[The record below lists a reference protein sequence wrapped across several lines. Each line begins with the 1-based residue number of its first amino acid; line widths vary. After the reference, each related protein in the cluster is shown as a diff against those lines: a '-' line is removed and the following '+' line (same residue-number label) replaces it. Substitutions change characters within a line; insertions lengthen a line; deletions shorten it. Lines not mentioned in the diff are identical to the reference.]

1 MAGGASCRPYPKDQ
15 CRQDGSAGHLPDR
28 PARIPAGRSKEH
40 IRRYPLL
47 FEMHGITKRFDAVV
61 ALNNAS
67 FEAVPGEIRALLGSN
82 GSGKSTLVKV
92 LSGLVNPNAGE
103 IRIDGEKVQIGSAQ
117 ESRRLG
123 IAVAYQDLSLIQS
136 MNVMDNL
143 VLGMEPKGPLS
154 MVNRKQV
161 ETRAREVLGRLKI
174 DCRPEELVRTLA
186 PSVQSMIEVA
196 KAISLNPRL
205 LLLDEVTA
213 SLHHNEVDILFET
226 LRQLKKEGMAIV
238 IVTHRME
245 EIYKLC
251 DECTILKGGE
261 TVARGKISEMDLN
274 DIVYHMTGKRPDAT
288 AQPICQSTDIKKEEQ
303 VLDVRNLVLTPK
315 VKDISLSAYKGE
327 IIGIGGLEGQ
337 GQSEFIRALLGV
349 YKPSSGEIVYN
360 GVNSRFKSPAQ
371 AVKKSIGFVSGDRN
385 KEAVFPIRSVA
396 ENLYAGKTTKGL
408 LFSYLGPKEING
420 FAAGAVEE
428 FKIKTGSLKHPA
440 NSLSGGNQQKL
451 VVGRWIAL
459 APRLLLL
466 DDPTK
471 GVDINSRR
479 EIHKILK
486 KCTEEGMTVMISSSD
501 NTELL
506 EVADRI
512 YIFYEGRVSAMLAD
526 ENRTEEKLVAAMM
539 GLVSCGTGGE
549 ANE

>member
-1 MAGGASCRPYPKDQ
+1 
-15 CRQDGSAGHLPDR
+15 
-28 PARIPAGRSKEH
+28 
-40 IRRYPLL
+40 
-47 FEMHGITKRFDAVV
+47 MHGITKRFDAVV

-67 FEAVPGEIRALLGSN
+67 FEVAPGEIRALLGSN

-103 IRIDGEKVQIGSAQ
+103 IKIDGNIVQIGSAQ
-117 ESRRLG
+117 ESRKLG

-136 MNVMDNL
+136 MSVMDNL
-143 VLGMEPKGPLS
+143 VLGKEPKGRLNI
-154 MVNRKQV
+154 VNRKQV
-161 ETRAREVLGRLKI
+161 EAQAKEVLGRLKI
-174 DCRPEELVRTLA
+174 DCKPEDLVRRLS
-186 PSVQSMIEVA
+186 PSVQSMLEVA

-213 SLHHNEVDILFET
+213 SLHHDEVDILFDT
-226 LRQLKKEGMAIV
+226 LRELKKEGMAIV

-261 TVARGKISEMDLN
+261 TVARGKLCDLDLN
-274 DIVYHMTGKRPDAT
+274 EIVYHMTGKRPDAAT
-288 AQPICQSTDIKKEEQ
+288 QGICTQQTMEREEQ
-303 VLDVRNLVLTPK
+303 VLDVRNLVLLPK
-315 VKDISLSAYKGE
+315 VKDISLNAYEGE

-337 GQSEFIRALLGV
+337 GQSEFIRTLLGV
-349 YKPSSGEIVYN
+349 HKPSSGEVIYN
-360 GVNSRFKSPAQ
+360 GVNHKFNSPSQ
-371 AVKKSIGFVSGDRN
+371 AIKKDMGFVSGDRN
-385 KEAVFPIRSVA
+385 KEAIFPIRSVA
-396 ENLYAGKTTKGL
+396 ENLYAGKTAKGK

-420 FAAGAVEE
+420 FAAKAVEE
-428 FKIKTGSLKHPA
+428 FNIKVGSLSHPA

-451 VVGRWIAL
+451 IVGRWIAL
-459 APRLLLL
+459 APKLLLL

-486 KCTEEGMTVMISSSD
+486 KCTDEGMTVLISSSD
-501 NTELL
+501 NAELL
-506 EVADRI
+506 EIADRI
-512 YIFYEGRVSAMLAD
+512 YIFYEGRVSAMLAE

-539 GLVSCGTGGE
+539 GLVSCETGGE
-549 ANE
+549 VNG

>member
-1 MAGGASCRPYPKDQ
+1 M
-15 CRQDGSAGHLPDR
+15 
-28 PARIPAGRSKEH
+28 
-40 IRRYPLL
+40 

-67 FEAVPGEIRALLGSN
+67 FEVAPGEIRALLGSN

-103 IRIDGEKVQIGSAQ
+103 IRIDGKRVQIGNSQ
-117 ESRRLG
+117 ESRRQG

-136 MNVMDNL
+136 MSVMDNL
-143 VLGMEPKGPLS
+143 VLGIEPKGILS
-154 MVNRKQV
+154 IINRKQV
-161 ETRAREVLGRLKI
+161 ETRAKEVLGRLKI
-174 DCRPEELVRTLA
+174 DCRPEDLVRNLA
-186 PSVQSMIEVA
+186 PSVQSMLEVA

-213 SLHHNEVDILFET
+213 SLHHNEVDILFDT
-226 LRQLKKEGMAIV
+226 LRQLKQDGMAIV

-261 TVARGKISEMDLN
+261 TVARGKLSEMDLN
-274 DIVYHMTGKRPDAT
+274 DIVYHMTGKRPDA
-288 AQPICQSTDIKKEEQ
+288 AAHGICQSPDIVKEEK
-303 VLDVRNLVLTPK
+303 VLEVRNLVLLPK

-337 GQSEFIRALLGV
+337 GQSEFIRTLLGV
-349 YKPSSGEIVYN
+349 RRPSRGEIIYN
-360 GVNSRFKSPAQ
+360 GVSSRLKSPAQ
-371 AVKKSIGFVSGDRN
+371 AVKRSMGFVSGDRN
-385 KEAVFPIRSVA
+385 KEAVFPSRSVA

-408 LFSYLGPKEING
+408 LFGYLGPKEIKR

-428 FKIKTGSLKHPA
+428 FNIKAGSLKHPA

-459 APRLLLL
+459 APKLLLL

-486 KCTEEGMTVMISSSD
+486 QCTEDGMTVLISSSD
-501 NTELL
+501 NAELL
-506 EVADRI
+506 EIADRI
-512 YIFYEGRVSAMLAD
+512 YIFYEGRVSAILAG

-539 GLVSCGTGGE
+539 GLVSCETGGE
-549 ANE
+549 ANG

>member
-1 MAGGASCRPYPKDQ
+1 M
-15 CRQDGSAGHLPDR
+15 L
-28 PARIPAGRSKEH
+28 
-40 IRRYPLL
+40 
-47 FEMHGITKRFDAVV
+47 EMHGITKRFDAVV

-67 FEAVPGEIRALLGSN
+67 FEVAPGEIRALLGSN

-103 IRIDGEKVQIGSAQ
+103 IKIDGKPVQIGNAQ

-136 MNVMDNL
+136 MSVMDNL
-143 VLGMEPKGPLS
+143 VLGLEPKGPLG
-154 MVNRKQV
+154 VVDRKQV
-161 ETRAREVLGRLKI
+161 EARAREVLGRLKI
-174 DCRPEELVRTLA
+174 DCRPEDLVRSLP
-186 PSVQSMIEVA
+186 PSVQSMLEVA
-196 KAISLNPRL
+196 KAISLKPRL

-213 SLHHNEVDILFET
+213 SLHHNEVNILFDT
-226 LRQLKKEGMAIV
+226 LRELKEEGMAIV

-251 DECTILKGGE
+251 DGCTILKSGE
-261 TVARGKISEMDLN
+261 TVARGKMSEMDLSE
-274 DIVYHMTGKRPDAT
+274 IVYHMTGKRPDAA
-288 AQPICQSTDIKKEEQ
+288 AQGVCQLANIEKEEQ
-303 VLDVRNLVLTPK
+303 VLEVRNLVLLPK
-315 VKDISLSAYKGE
+315 VKDISLNAFRGE

-349 YKPSSGEIVYN
+349 HKPSSGEICYN
-360 GVNSRFKSPAQ
+360 GVNARFKSPAQ
-371 AVKKSIGFVSGDRN
+371 AVKKEIGFVSGDRN

-396 ENLYAGKTTKGL
+396 ENLYAGKTTKGNI
-408 LFSYLGPKEING
+408 FGYLGPKQINS
-420 FAAGAVEE
+420 FAGRAVEE
-428 FKIKTGSLKHPA
+428 FNIKAGSLKHPA

-459 APRLLLL
+459 APKLLLL

-486 KCTEEGMTVMISSSD
+486 KCTEDGMTVIISSSD
-501 NTELL
+501 NAELL
-506 EVADRI
+506 EISDRI
-512 YIFYEGRVSAMLAD
+512 YIFYEGKVSAMLAE

-539 GLVSCGTGGE
+539 GLISCDTGGE
-549 ANE
+549 LDG